1 MDKNTAI
8 KAIQGKLEKLKSVET
23 SEQYNIWQNS
33 TILTL
38 VNIYSEKDKRV
49 IALEAIQSYT
59 FQVFSG
65 IDRTQK
71 AIVAARDL
79 LESLITDIQD
89 FDIPSKIQHQEKQS
103 AVNVQVTQSN
113 NQSQTTNTTI
123 KLDFFIEIIK
133 DELKGGQVKELK
145 EILNSKEEILEKKKR
160 FIDKIKSFG
169 SDVSSNILANLLTNP
184 EIYQQFGRML

>member
-8 KAIQGKLEKLKSVET
+8 KAIQGKLEKLKSVQT
-23 SEQYNIWQNS
+23 SEQFNIWQNS

-59 FQVFSG
+59 FHVVSG

-71 AIVAARDL
+71 AIVAAREL

-89 FDIPSKIQHQEKQS
+89 FDIPSKIEHLEKHS
-103 AVNVQVTQSN
+103 GVNVHVNQSN

-145 EILNSKEEILEKKKR
+145 EILDYKDETVEKKKQ
-160 FIDKIKSFG
+160 FIDKIKSYG
-169 SDVSSNILANLLTNP
+169 ADVASNILANLLTNP
-184 EIYQQFGRML
+184 EVYKQLGRML